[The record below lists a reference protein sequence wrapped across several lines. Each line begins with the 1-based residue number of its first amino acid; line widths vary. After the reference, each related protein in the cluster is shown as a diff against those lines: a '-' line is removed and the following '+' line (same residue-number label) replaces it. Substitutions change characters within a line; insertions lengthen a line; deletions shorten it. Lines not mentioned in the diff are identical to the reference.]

1 MNNAPQPIQRFTP
14 RELRADE
21 VQIRKGS
28 FVGADK
34 SKMELLCFLDARAGM
49 SILDETVGEFGWAC
63 QYATVNGVTYC
74 GIGIKDPVT
83 LQYVWKYDAGGDG
96 NIEPEKSVA
105 SSAFK
110 RACSRWGIGRSLY
123 TTPRIVVPNE
133 PTGYKCT
140 EYEVEEGKCVRLT
153 VVDSDGEVVFH
164 MEPGYTTVKTGK
176 TELPEEDKS
185 LPWEERLKEWCA
197 QMKNATED
205 PDTHTL
211 LLAFYYANRGM
222 TRRGEQ
228 YGCAQLWKWLKKDLK
243 DGRTI
248 LDDSNPRH
256 PQLIKK

>member
-1 MNNAPQPIQRFTP
+1 MATPIQRFNP
-14 RELRADE
+14 RELRAEE

-28 FVGADK
+28 FIGE
-34 SKMELLCFLDARAGM
+34 SKEKIELLCFLDARAGM
-49 SILDETVGEFGWAC
+49 SILDETVGEYGWAC
-63 QYATVNGVTYC
+63 QYTSVNGVTYC

-133 PTGYKCT
+133 PVGYRCT
-140 EYEVEEGKCVRLT
+140 EYEVEDGKCVRLT
-153 VVDSDGEVVFH
+153 IVDTNGEQVFK
-164 MEPGYTTVKTGK
+164 MTPEFTQTRTGK
-176 TELPEEDKS
+176 TEYPEEDKS
-185 LPWEERLKEWCA
+185 LEWSARLRDWCGKMKET
-197 QMKNATED
+197 TED

-211 LLAFYYANRGM
+211 LLAFYYANQNMSQRGDK
-222 TRRGEQ
+222 
-228 YGCAQLWKWLKKDLK
+228 YGCAQLWKWLKQDIK
-243 DGRTI
+243 DGKTI
-248 LDDSNPRH
+248 LDDTNPRH